1 MLWIDASILV
11 AVSICYILYVIE
23 RWRAKR
29 DVIELKDRVVK
40 HHRVQQAIEA
50 LLMDSYDNDFKS
62 VEHIVKPN

>member
-29 DVIELKDRVVK
+29 DVIELKNRVK
-40 HHRVQQAIEA
+40 ELYRVQRAIEET
-50 LLMDSYDNDFKS
+50 LMDTSTTMDSNRS
-62 VEHIVKPN
+62 SI

>member
-29 DVIELKDRVVK
+29 DVIELKNRVK
-40 HHRVQQAIEA
+40 ELYRVQRAIEET
-50 LLMDSYDNDFKS
+50 LMDTSTTQDSN
-62 VEHIVKPN
+62 